1 MNILLVYIK
10 ILRPINMLL
19 ASLSVIITA
28 YLTETLSKPTI
39 IINAIIVV
47 SLFVGASNILNDI
60 FDVRIDKKNKP
71 QRPLAAKKISSFQS
85 LLRAPL
91 HRSSLRFAGMCASTV
106 SINAPS
112 LNPGN
117 LSASLF
123 YTATES
129 CS

>member
-1 MNILLVYIK
+1 MNILLAYIK

-60 FDVRIDKKNKP
+60 FDVRIDKKNKQSIIIQP
-71 QRPLAAKKISSFQS
+71 TRTLSFLTLLFARA
-85 LLRAPL
+85 LLRKPL
-91 HRSSLRFAGMCASTV
+91 VESSCEQGARA
-106 SINAPS
+106 
-112 LNPGN
+112 
-117 LSASLF
+117 
-123 YTATES
+123 
-129 CS
+129 